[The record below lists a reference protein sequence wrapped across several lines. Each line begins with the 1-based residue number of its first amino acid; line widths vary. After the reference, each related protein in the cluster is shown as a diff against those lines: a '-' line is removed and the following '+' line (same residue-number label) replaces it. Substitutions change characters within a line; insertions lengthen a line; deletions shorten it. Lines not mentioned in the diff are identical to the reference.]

1 MKTARTIVALVLLLL
16 PTALGGDAGWR
27 VAMPGCVYQFPRD
40 HGAHRDF
47 KTEWWYFTGELR
59 AGDGREF
66 GYELTWFREGVLPKL
81 PADVSRFIVGDFKFA
96 HFAVSDVT
104 GGRFAFA
111 QKISRG
117 AYGEAGF
124 GDGKPGP
131 LAWIDDWRL
140 SVEPGG
146 DWHIT
151 AEHEGRALELRLTP
165 LKAPVIEGENG
176 ISRKAAGQ
184 GHASCYYS
192 YTRMRAEGRLTL
204 PGAGP
209 AAVTGE
215 TWFDHEW
222 ATNQLAKDEAGWDWF
237 SVQLSDGTELMLY
250 RMRLKNG
257 RADPASSGTFTRKD
271 GTVLYLKAEDFELT
285 PLEWWRSGATR
296 GNYPIRW
303 QVKISRLKLSLEVST
318 PLKDQ
323 ELALPSLD
331 YWEGLIHATGSE
343 SGSPV
348 TGHGYL
354 ELTGYGGINHQS
366 IPVPAADIRV
376 ED

>member
-1 MKTARTIVALVLLLL
+1 MAAMLLLL
-16 PTALGGDAGWR
+16 PNAQAGDAGWR
-27 VAMPGCVYQFPRD
+27 LAMPGWDYRFPQD
-40 HGAHRDF
+40 HGAHPDF

-59 AGDGREF
+59 TIEGREF
-66 GYELTWFREGVLPKL
+66 GYELTWFREGVMPKR
-81 PADVSRFIVGDFKFA
+81 PAAVSRFVVGDFKFA

-104 GGRFAFA
+104 AGRFAFA

-117 AYGEAGF
+117 AYGDAGC
-124 GDGKPGP
+124 GDGNPGP

-140 SVEPGG
+140 TVEPGG
-146 DWHIT
+146 TWRI
-151 AEHEGRALELRLTP
+151 AAAHEGRALDLRLTP
-165 LKAPVIEGENG
+165 LKGPVIEGENG
-176 ISRKAAGQ
+176 VSLKSAGQ

-204 PGAGP
+204 PGARP

-222 ATNQLAKDEAGWDWF
+222 ATNQLAPDQAGWDWF

-257 RADPASSGTFTRKD
+257 QADPASSGTCTQKD
-271 GTVLYLKAEDFELT
+271 GTVLYLKADDFKLT
-285 PLEWWRSGATR
+285 PLEWWKSGATQ

-303 QVKISRLKLSLEVST
+303 RVDIPRLNLNLELST
-318 PLKDQ
+318 PLKNQ
-323 ELALPSLD
+323 ELALPSLA
-331 YWEGLIHATGSE
+331 YWEGLIHAAGSA
-343 SGSPV
+343 GGAAV

-354 ELTGYGGINHQS
+354 ELTGYSGGN
-366 IPVPAADIRV
+366 
-376 ED
+376 